1 MYMMPSC
8 VAAGAAVALAAVY
21 FSVPSVA
28 ESFRWGEGVAGS
40 MPSTAPT
47 SYVDRARKGDRLPV
61 LTETTQPGASNSV
74 ETVELHEAGFVL
86 RGRGGALLFRNDQEG
101 AYTVAA
107 KGVVFPEI
115 TLPGQTRDNYQRE
128 KPTTVVPAAAP
139 ATPSGSRQGN
149 RGPAKLPVGCE
160 SPVSA
165 MAKSTNLGGPGR
177 CIARDL
183 RQPSLLMA
191 SN

>member
-28 ESFRWGEGVAGS
+28 ESFHWGEGTAGS
-40 MPSTAPT
+40 RPSTAPT
-47 SYVDRARKGDRLPV
+47 SYVDRSRKGDRLPV
-61 LTETTQPGASNSV
+61 LAGTPQPGPSTSV
-74 ETVELHEAGFVL
+74 EVIELRQTGFVL
-86 RGRGGALLFRNDQEG
+86 RGRGGALLFGNDQAG

-107 KGVVFPEI
+107 KGVVIPEI
-115 TLPGQTRDNYQRE
+115 MIPSQTPDHYRRE
-128 KPTTVVPAAAP
+128 QPTTVVPAPAP
-139 ATPSGSRQGN
+139 VTPSGSRQGT

-165 MAKSTNLGGPGR
+165 MARSTTLRGPGR

-183 RQPSLLMA
+183 RPPSLVVA